1 MMAKRLE
8 AIFSA
13 VITLILFVGIPYI
26 LPNYIPEDLAV
37 QIEQSGF
44 NLDSFS
50 NQIMIIGAITAGLTI
65 LSGFVDPTS
74 ILALLVNLAQ
84 ACSSLIFII
93 VLLGV
98 GNVAGL
104 GYTEFEFAMQGIQ
117 SKILMDL
124 RVFVYISIVT
134 IVLKMIQVYLKW
146 NETRIEGAPPGRIA
160 P

>member
-1 MMAKRLE
+1 MAKRLE
-8 AIFSA
+8 AIFSTL
-13 VITLILFVGIPYI
+13 ITLILFVGIPYI

-37 QIEQSGF
+37 QLEQSGF

-50 NQIMIIGAITAGLTI
+50 NQMMIIGAITAGLTI

-74 ILALLVNLAQ
+74 VIALLVNLAQ

-93 VLLGV
+93 LLLGV
-98 GNVAGL
+98 GNITGL
-104 GYTEFEFAMQGIQ
+104 GYTEFQIDMQGVQ
-117 SKILMDL
+117 SKISMDL

-134 IVLKMIQVYLKW
+134 IVLKMMQVYLKW
-146 NETRIEGAPPGRIA
+146 NETRIEEAPPGRIA

>member
-1 MMAKRLE
+1 MAKRLD
-8 AIFSA
+8 AIISA
-13 VITLILFVGIPYI
+13 VVTLILFVGIPYI

-50 NQIMIIGAITAGLTI
+50 NQMMIIGAVTAGLT
-65 LSGFVDPTS
+65 LLAGFVDPTT
-74 ILALLVNLAQ
+74 IIALLVNLAQ

-93 VLLGV
+93 LLLGV
-98 GNVAGL
+98 GNITGL

-117 SKILMDL
+117 SKISMDL
-124 RVFVYISIVT
+124 RVFVYIS
-134 IVLKMIQVYLKW
+134 
-146 NETRIEGAPPGRIA
+146 ETRIEGAPPGRIA

>member
-1 MMAKRLE
+1 MAKRLE

-44 NLDSFS
+44 DLDSFS
-50 NQIMIIGAITAGLTI
+50 NQIMIIGTI

-117 SKILMDL
+117 SKISMDL

-134 IVLKMIQVYLKW
+134 SVLKMIQVYLKW